1 MLTWDVLLVPN
12 DVVVVGN
19 KLDFLPGTVKKT
31 GMNGFVINLA
41 VFIKSM
47 VLLTKHL

>member
-19 KLDFLPGTVKKT
+19 KLDFLPGTVKT
-31 GMNGFVINLA
+31 GMNGFVINLV